1 MKISSVFLGIF
12 LGIIMCF
19 AVIIIDKPWILNRWF
34 PSEETE
40 LHLGAAWGKYGS
52 AKSYMEGL
60 IAELLFL
67 EDENLQMSQLLFEK
81 ERMRQCGYPY
91 KQPNKKQQRISLDC
105 NTEFYVK
112 RYNELSEQYMTG
124 ESDHE

>member
-12 LGIIMCF
+12 LGIIMFF

-40 LHLGAAWGKYGS
+40 SHLGALGKYSS
-52 AKSYMEGL
+52 AKSYLEGL
-60 IAELLFL
+60 IAELPFL

-91 KQPNKKQQRISLDC
+91 KQPNKKQQRISFDC

-112 RYNELSEQYMTG
+112 RYNELREQYETRG
-124 ESDHE
+124 SNHE

>member
-1 MKISSVFLGIF
+1 MKTSTVIFCFIFSIVMGIG
-12 LGIIMCF
+12 L
-19 AVIIIDKPWILNRWF
+19 VIIQKPWILKRWF

-40 LHLGAAWGKYGS
+40 LHLGALGKNSS
-52 AKSYMEGL
+52 AKSYLEGL
-60 IAELLFL
+60 IAELPFL

-91 KQPNKKQQRISLDC
+91 KQPNKKQQRISFDC
-105 NTEFYVK
+105 NTKLYVK